1 MHCSPKNHQNSKF
14 QVQDNNLDMFE
25 EKKNALILIKKN
37 ISTDL
42 LSKNHTVSEKAKHKI
57 QNSQQNILGKR
68 IVSF

>member
-1 MHCSPKNHQNSKF
+1 
-14 QVQDNNLDMFE
+14 MFE

-57 QNSQQNILGKR
+57 QNSQQNIWGKR